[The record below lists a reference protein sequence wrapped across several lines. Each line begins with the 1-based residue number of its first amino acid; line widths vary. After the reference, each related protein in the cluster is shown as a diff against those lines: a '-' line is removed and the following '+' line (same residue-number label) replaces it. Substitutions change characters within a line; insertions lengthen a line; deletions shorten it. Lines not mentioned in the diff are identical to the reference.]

1 MEVVCSFLELRYG
14 SSMFHFPRK
23 WNPDI
28 EDVCCSSQIQKYYVL
43 HFTMDVGNVIQFRY
57 MLCSISDLKMLW
69 CTIVQIC
76 IWCVCVA

>member
-1 MEVVCSFLELRYG
+1 MGVVCSFSLRNG
-14 SSMFHFPRK
+14 IRILTM
-23 WNPDI
+23 
-28 EDVCCSSQIQKYYVL
+28 CCSSQIQKYYVL

-57 MLCSISDLKMLW
+57 MLRSISDLKMLW